1 VSGVSAHVCT
11 SRVWLLLQHECGTE
25 EQTLDHFVFQC
36 PIHQPPHGFHGLI
49 WMMRQSLACPKPAQ
63 TSGAAKQWFERT
75 GSKDDDEAAF
85 ACVL

>member
-1 VSGVSAHVCT
+1 
-11 SRVWLLLQHECGTE
+11 
-25 EQTLDHFVFQC
+25 
-36 PIHQPPHGFHGLI
+36 
-49 WMMRQSLACPKPAQ
+49 MMRQSLACPKPAQ